1 MVRIGYLMSL
11 SPSMGAASVF
21 SVAIVTV
28 FLGRVVWD
36 SKVSSVLGLAP
47 DPSPAPTMPSTSV
60 ALISDLVTL
69 VLGPGLVVGGVK
81 LGARGVGGEGGWLV
95 VLLLGVSS
103 LDLISLL
110 FTINI
115 SSIYTIALLAN
126 LPNGSEHPSPIGHS
140 QVRFLD
146 NDIIK

>member
-28 FLGRVVWD
+28 FLGRVVRD
-36 SKVSSVLGLAP
+36 SKVSSVLAP